1 MGVERGFNDIA
12 KKYDGQRRQLIPCF
26 DDFYRLPIEA
36 LDFEGNAP
44 RVLDIGSGTGL
55 FAAFLLEKYPDARL
69 TLIDLAEGML
79 AVARER
85 FSENPNVEYIAA
97 DYTAHAF
104 AESYDIIISAL
115 SIHHLAA
122 KEKEALYQKCF
133 GLLKPGGV
141 FVNADQVLS
150 PYPQTEELMTRLW
163 RREVEASGIGAEELA
178 RAYER
183 QAYDDPSTLD
193 DQLSWLREA
202 GFAAADCL
210 YKYYAF
216 AVLYARK

>member
-44 RVLDIGSGTGL
+44 CVLDIGSGTGL

-85 FSENPNVEYIAA
+85 FSKNPNVEYIAA

-133 GLLKPGGV
+133 GLLKPDGV

-150 PYPQTEELMTRLW
+150 PYPQAEELMTRLW
-163 RREVEASGIGAEELA
+163 RREVGASGIGAEELA